1 MSLPFHL
8 RKLWHATCGIA
19 LDYIDELLALP
30 TLHILAIASEQI
42 LSSIVERT

>member
-8 RKLWHATCGIA
+8 RKLWLATLCVA

-30 TLHILAIASEQI
+30 TLHILAIASEEI
-42 LSSIVERT
+42 LSSIVE

>member
-8 RKLWHATCGIA
+8 RKLWLATLCVA

-30 TLHILAIASEQI
+30 PLHILAIASEEI
-42 LSSIVERT
+42 LSSIIE

>member
-8 RKLWHATCGIA
+8 RKLRFAPLCVA

-30 TLHILAIASEQI
+30 TLHILAVAGEEI
-42 LSSIVERT
+42 LCGIIERT